1 MEISDRMV
9 GRKVKCIGCGARVM
23 VPEKVRLSRRKSNL
37 RGRRRPLQELRQIA
51 LYQKAICICILV
63 YVVAMAAQ
71 FLLPV
76 ELRPILAVVALPAC
90 ITAAVFVFLLSLR
103 LYSVGVGVLFGL
115 LTLIPLVGLV
125 TLLVLSSKATGTLQ
139 MNGYKVGLLGA
150 DLSQFDEP
158 DREE

>member
-1 MEISDRMV
+1 
-9 GRKVKCIGCGARVM
+9 
-23 VPEKVRLSRRKSNL
+23 
-37 RGRRRPLQELRQIA
+37 
-51 LYQKAICICILV
+51 
-63 YVVAMAAQ
+63 MAAQ

-76 ELRPILAVVALPAC
+76 ELRPILAVVALPAL
-90 ITAAVFVFLLSLR
+90 ITAAVFVFLLSRR